1 MVNNTIISDIITEED
16 GRQICRVIL
25 PVDPSTISTAQQKKF
40 DPRSRRFF
48 TNSKVA
54 KGKKIISLLARTC
67 AAKVRSVIS
76 DTEPVELR
84 MAFLY
89 SYPKGTPKKNCIH
102 LAPMPSGADCDNRA
116 KAPIDALGEAGWWE
130 DDRIITLAMLAKAR
144 TTQNPCIVILVS
156 KAQKKDINSLYHL

>member
-1 MVNNTIISDIITEED
+1 MSDNTVTVDIITEED
-16 GRQICRVIL
+16 GRPICKVVL
-25 PVDPSTISTAQQKKF
+25 PIDPSKISTAQQKKF

-67 AAKVRSVIS
+67 ASRVRSVIA
-76 DTEPVELR
+76 DDEPVELR

-89 SYPKGTPKKNCIH
+89 AYPKGTPKKNRIH

-116 KAPIDALGEAGWWE
+116 KAPIDALGEAGWWS
-130 DDRIITLAMLAKAR
+130 DDRIITLDMLAKAR
-144 TTQNPCIVILVS
+144 TTENPCIVILVA
-156 KAQKKDINSLYHL
+156 KAQQKDIKSLFHL